1 LIATLNS
8 FTPSQK
14 KKDDL
19 DYLNKGIFVY
29 YYNKLYK
36 FEYAKVIQKFLL
48 SLKTKKEN
56 RQNHVKE
63 TTIILKN
70 KKKQ

>member
-19 DYLNKGIFVY
+19 DYLNQGIFVY

-48 SLKTKKEN
+48 SF
-56 RQNHVKE
+56 
-63 TTIILKN
+63 
-70 KKKQ
+70 KKKKRKPAKPRKRDYYNP